1 VAPAPKYA
9 SITAASRWTFTRS
22 FHKNYSASH
31 GAGRVMSRTKA
42 MQSFTW
48 SAVKKLLA
56 EHDVTLHSAG
66 LDEVPGVYK
75 NIAQV
80 MAPQT
85 DLVEVLG
92 RFDPKLV
99 KMRPGGEKAED

>member
-1 VAPAPKYA
+1 
-9 SITAASRWTFTRS
+9 
-22 FHKNYSASH
+22 
-31 GAGRVMSRTKA
+31 MSRTKA

-80 MAPQT
+80 MAPRPTWSKCSAASTQSWSKCAPAA
-85 DLVEVLG
+85 
-92 RFDPKLV
+92 RRPKTR
-99 KMRPGGEKAED
+99 K